1 MQAGLYSVRSENGN
15 ANSRRDQI
23 SDIGQMNKLLLR
35 LNHTSIVRL
44 RPPNVPATGTLAG
57 VERRIFGIEN
67 EYGVTCTLRGQRRL
81 SPDEVARYLFR
92 RVVSWG
98 RSSNVFLENG
108 ARLYLDVGSHPEY
121 ATPECD
127 SLYDLV
133 AHDRAGERVLEGL
146 QHSAEERLA
155 EEGIRGEI
163 YLFKNN
169 TDSAG
174 NSYGCHENYLMD
186 RRISFKQVVEPL
198 LPFFSTRQIW
208 CGAGKVGSENRNHP
222 CDYQISQRADFF
234 ETEVALDTMVKRPI
248 VNTRDEPHADREKYR
263 RLHVIVGDS
272 NMSEFTIYLR
282 NGVTAL
288 ILSMIED
295 GAITKDLT
303 LRDPVRSIRE
313 VSHDLTLQ
321 NQLIMDDGTSRT
333 ALEIQSDFLEMAL
346 AYTSSRSLDPVQKDV
361 LQKWEEV
368 IGALKRDP
376 MELDTRIDWV
386 IKKRLIESYMDRKN
400 LSWDDSQV
408 QMLDLQYHDSRPEKG
423 LYHLLERQGKVERI
437 VTDEEIQHAVHN
449 PPRDTRAFF
458 RGECLKRYPS
468 EVFGVNWDS
477 ISFGLED
484 ESIKR
489 VMMSEPLKGTSEF
502 VEELLDRSKTA
513 VELLENMG
521 S

>member
-1 MQAGLYSVRSENGN
+1 MDPG
-15 ANSRRDQI
+15 ANETKMAI
-23 SDIGQMNKLLLR
+23 PTVM
-35 LNHTSIVRL
+35 
-44 RPPNVPATGTLAG
+44 GTE
-57 VERRIFGIEN
+57 VEFGIMVKNDPDFDPISSCVLIVNAYREDPDGTILWDYDQEN
-67 EYGVTCTLRGQRRL
+67 PLADARGFQVEGEKYTPNQQENIARNKTLI
-81 SPDEVARYLFR
+81 
-92 RVVSWG
+92 
-98 RSSNVFLENG
+98 NG
-108 ARLYLDVGSHPEY
+108 ARYYVDHAHPEY
-121 ATPECD
+121 SSPEVTNAR
-127 SLYDLV
+127 DLV
-133 AHDRAGERVLEGL
+133 IHEKAGERVIEISRREANLLLPEGAL
-146 QHSAEERLA
+146 ML
-155 EEGIRGEI
+155 I
-163 YLFKNN
+163 YKNN
-169 TDSAG
+169 SDRKG

-376 MELDTRIDWV
+376 MELDARIDWV